1 MSDLLSKKFIF
12 AFTTDKEDIR
22 GFGNDVDE
30 SEYTAAVQPTAWFVN
45 AIFAARDDWE
55 KSHLIK
61 FTN

>member
-22 GFGNDVDE
+22 GFGNDVE
-30 SEYTAAVQPTAWFVN
+30 EPGYVTAVQSTAWFVN
-45 AIFAARDDWE
+45 AIITAGDDWE